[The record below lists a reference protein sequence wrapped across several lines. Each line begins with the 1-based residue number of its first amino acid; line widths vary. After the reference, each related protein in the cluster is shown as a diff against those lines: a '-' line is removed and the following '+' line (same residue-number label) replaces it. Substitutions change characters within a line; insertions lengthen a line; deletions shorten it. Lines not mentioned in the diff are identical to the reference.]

1 MTSASQAGT
10 WEVSLMSR
18 QALHHVSA
26 VAAVESNL
34 AWAAQRQSALGGD
47 TGENSAMISREAGA
61 ASPSEK
67 TQCSPPPPV
76 GNSPHI
82 PPFLTTSLP
91 C

>member
-10 WEVSLMSR
+10 WEVSLKPR

-34 AWAAQRQSALGGD
+34 AWAAQRQGALGGD
-47 TGENSAMISREAGA
+47 TGQNSAMIPREAGS

-67 TQCSPPPPV
+67 T
-76 GNSPHI
+76 
-82 PPFLTTSLP
+82 
-91 C
+91 